1 MDEVAGTRAPAYS
14 VMTECLRRFDAT
26 GDRNALQRAFGAR
39 PMADTDMNWY
49 RGALGEL
56 HVARLLE
63 RLGTEWRVLH
73 SLQFAGADTDVDHI
87 VIGPTGVYCLN
98 TKNHS
103 GQKVWVGGSRILVNG
118 QKTDHIRA
126 SKSEAKKLQRELD
139 RLGAP
144 VSITAVLVIVDPAR
158 MTLRESPEDVRVVT
172 SRALVGWLRRRH
184 RLLTAEQIQWL
195 ADRLDASPTWETAP
209 LDGSEVKAR
218 FERLD
223 RLVRQARFVRVSWLA
238 AFTLAA
244 IGTAVVV
251 AFSALAR

>member
-1 MDEVAGTRAPAYS
+1 M
-14 VMTECLRRFDAT
+14 
-26 GDRNALQRAFGAR
+26 
-39 PMADTDMNWY
+39 
-49 RGALGEL
+49 
-56 HVARLLE
+56 
-63 RLGTEWRVLH
+63 
-73 SLQFAGADTDVDHI
+73 
-87 VIGPTGVYCLN
+87 IGPTGVYCLN

-172 SRALVGWLRRRH
+172 SRALVGWLHRRH

-195 ADRLDASPTWETAP
+195 ADRLDESPTWETAP